1 MKLADKIAIV
11 TGTSKG
17 IGLATAE
24 LLLKKG
30 VKVAGWSRSAT
41 PIDHPN
47 FISIKTDV
55 GHSNEV
61 TKAFGQTLQH
71 FGEEIAILIN
81 NAGLGFEGELTD
93 LDDDKWHLLF
103 NTNVDSIF
111 YCTKLVV
118 PKMKNLGEG
127 HIINVSS
134 IAGTNGIAGMA
145 AYCATKHA
153 VRGLSHSLFKELRNY
168 GIKVSTVYP
177 GSTQTNFFDDFTSVS
192 SHEHMMQPGDIAL
205 TIVQLLETSANYLP
219 VDIEV
224 RPLQPKGRQ

>member
-11 TGTSKG
+11 TGSSKG
-17 IGLATAE
+17 IGLATAR
-24 LLLKKG
+24 LLLEKG

-41 PIDHPN
+41 PIEHPN
-47 FISIKTDV
+47 FTSVQVDV
-55 GHSNEV
+55 GNYNEV
-61 TKAFGQTLQH
+61 KKAFGQTIQR

-81 NAGLGFEGELTD
+81 NAGLGFEGDFESLAEE
-93 LDDDKWHLLF
+93 KWHLMF

-111 YCTKLVV
+111 YCTQLVI

-127 HIINVSS
+127 HIINISS

-153 VRGLSHSLFKELRNY
+153 VRGISHALFKELRNY

-177 GSTQTNFFDDFTSVS
+177 GSTQTNFFDDFTSVTGN
-192 SHEHMMQPGDIAL
+192 ENMMQPEDLAL
-205 TIVQLLETSANYLP
+205 TIAQLLETSANYLP

-224 RPLQPKGRQ
+224 RPLQPKGKQ